1 MRDPLSWSWP
11 IFRIFGITVRVHLLF
26 PLVALG
32 LVLRAGGAKDVIP
45 GTWIDAT
52 MLVGLTFLAVLLHE
66 FGHCYGARLVDGDAT
81 EVLLWPLGGL
91 AYVDVPNTPRAN
103 FIATAMGPAVNLL
116 LCLLSALI
124 LGLVLNPGLQP
135 QWNPIWY
142 PFRQPDLSGNLWHFT
157 TWSGGPG
164 GDTSDMAIVALEQF
178 FWINW
183 VLFLLN
189 VLILGFPLDGGRML
203 QCLLWPRM
211 GYHNSMR
218 MAIYS
223 GFLFAIIIF
232 VVSLWQN
239 EVLVFFLCIWI
250 YLSCKQQL
258 IVLMTGGEDSMLGYD
273 FSQGYTSLERD
284 EPAPAQPRKKRLS
297 FWQRWLQRRAARKLQ
312 REQERQEA
320 DERRMDE
327 LLEKIQRE
335 GRQALTEEE
344 NRFLK
349 RVADR
354 YRNRP

>member
-1 MRDPLSWSWP
+1 MRDPLTWSWP
-11 IFRIFGITVRVHLLF
+11 ILRVFGITVRVHLLF

-32 LVLRAGGAKDVIP
+32 LILRAGSEKLAP
-45 GTWIDAT
+45 ANTWVDAT
-52 MLVGLTFLAVLLHE
+52 MLVGLMFVAVLLHE

-81 EVLLWPLGGL
+81 EILLWPLGGL

-116 LCLLSALI
+116 LCVLSALI
-124 LGLVLNPGLQP
+124 MGLALDPGLQP

-142 PFRQPDLSGNLWHFT
+142 PFRDVLGMWHFT
-157 TWSGGPG
+157 TWSGEAWHTG
-164 GDTSDMAIVALEQF
+164 DMAIVALMQF

-189 VLILGFPLDGGRML
+189 VLILGFPLDGGRMF
-203 QCLLWPRM
+203 QCLLWPRL
-211 GYHNSMR
+211 GYHNSLR
-218 MAIYS
+218 MALYS
-223 GFLFAIIIF
+223 GFLFSLVIF

-239 EVLVFFLCIWI
+239 EILIFFLSLWI
-250 YLSCKQQL
+250 FVTCRQQL
-258 IVLMTGGEDSMLGYD
+258 IMMMTGGEDSMLGYD

-284 EPAPAQPRKKRLS
+284 EPTPEPRKKRLS
-297 FWQRWLQRRAARKLQ
+297 FWQRWLQRRAARKRQ

-327 LLEKIQRE
+327 LLQKIQRE
-335 GRQALTEEE
+335 GRQALTDEE